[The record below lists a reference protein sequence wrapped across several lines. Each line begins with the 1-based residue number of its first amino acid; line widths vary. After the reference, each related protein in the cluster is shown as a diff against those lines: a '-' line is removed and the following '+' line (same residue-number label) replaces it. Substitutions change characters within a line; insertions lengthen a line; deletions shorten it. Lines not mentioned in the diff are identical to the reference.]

1 MAEERTQRRL
11 AAILAADVVG
21 YSRLMDQDEAGTL
34 TTLKTRRRKVLEP
47 LVAKHQG
54 RIFKYTG
61 DGVLIEFGSAVNA
74 VQCAVELQRA
84 MAAANGDEPE
94 ARRIVLRI
102 GVNLGDVIIEGG
114 DRYGDGVNIAARLE
128 QLAEPGGILVSGTT
142 FDHARKKV
150 EADFEDL
157 GAQTLKNI
165 AEPVRAYRV
174 TGLAP
179 VAISG
184 GKFVSDK
191 PSIAVLP
198 FLNLSGDPE
207 QEYFADG
214 IAEDVITALSRFH
227 WFLVIARNSSFTYK
241 GRTVD
246 IKEVARDLGVRY
258 VIEGSVRRAG
268 NRVRVAA
275 QLINAGSGTHLW
287 AERYDRELD
296 DIFLVQD
303 EITQSIVASIA
314 PEFESAEIRR
324 ASSPDKRALTVW
336 DLVMQARWHL
346 GMYNRESCAR
356 ARQLLLEATA
366 LDDLNAQAY
375 CLLAMT
381 HWMQSIYRWDE
392 SAEQSGAA
400 ALQAAGRA
408 VLLDGGDAMAQAALG
423 MALTLERRHDEA
435 IETLERAVQLNPNL
449 ASAYGWLGVAYTFAC
464 DFRRGVEAAR
474 QAMKLSPRDLD
485 RPFWMAALSFA
496 ALAEGR
502 YEEAIDLT
510 TTMLREKP
518 DLPTALRH
526 RAAAFALLGRE
537 TEARAVIN
545 RLLHVAPDT
554 TVSQVRR
561 VFSIR
566 EPEIERRW
574 LEGLRRAG
582 LPE

>member
-1 MAEERTQRRL
+1 MAEQRTRRRL

-21 YSRLMDQDEAGTL
+21 YGRLMEQDEAGTL
-34 TTLKTRRRKVLEP
+34 AALKSRRRQVLEP
-47 LVAKHQG
+47 LLARHQG
-54 RIFKYTG
+54 RVFKVTG
-61 DGVLIEFGSAVNA
+61 DGVLVEFGSAVNA
-74 VQCAVELQRA
+74 VQCAVELQQA
-84 MAAANGDEPE
+84 MAAANGDQPKGH
-94 ARRIVLRI
+94 RIVLRI
-102 GVNLGDVIIEGG
+102 GVNLGDVMIEDG

-142 FDHARKKV
+142 YDQVRNKIKASFD
-150 EADFEDL
+150 DL
-157 GAQTLKNI
+157 GPQTLKNI
-165 AEPVRAYRV
+165 AEPARAYRV
-174 TGLAP
+174 KGLPPAATTASRP
-179 VAISG
+179 VT
-184 GKFVSDK
+184 DK

-198 FLNLSGDPE
+198 FLNLSDDPE

-214 IAEDVITALSRFH
+214 IAEDIITALSRFH

-246 IKEVARDLGVRY
+246 VKEVAHDLGVRY

-275 QLINAGSGTHLW
+275 QLIDAGSGVHLW
-287 AERYDRELD
+287 AERYDRDLG

-324 ASSPDKRALTVW
+324 ASRPDGRVLTVW

-346 GMYNRESCAR
+346 GMYNRESCAK
-356 ARQLLLEATA
+356 ARLLLLEATA
-366 LDDLNAQAY
+366 LDDRNPQAY

-381 HWMQSIYRWDE
+381 HWMQSIYRWSE
-392 SAEQSGAA
+392 STEQSGAA
-400 ALQAAGRA
+400 ALQAARRA

-423 MALTLERRHDEA
+423 IALTLEQRHDEA
-435 IETLERAVQLNPNL
+435 IETLDRAVRLNPNL
-449 ASAYGWLGVAYTFAC
+449 ASAYGWLGIACAFAC

-496 ALAEGR
+496 ALAESR
-502 YEEAIDLT
+502 YEEVIDLT

-526 RAAAFALLGRE
+526 RAAALALLGRE
-537 TEARAVIN
+537 AEARAVID
-545 RLLHVAPDT
+545 RLLNVAPDT
-554 TVSQVRR
+554 TISQVRR

-566 EPEIERRW
+566 DPEIERRW